1 MTIDGSEPVSDSYGS
16 WFYIIDTN
24 SGKVMHLYAGY
35 RLGEF
40 DPTYN
45 GTKDNLLGDEYK
57 TDLHENE
64 GTMTVWFFPRN
75 EAICRE
81 DEYLHSVDAR
91 NNPAYF
97 NETNGGGDGLQGT
110 RVVEKVQKII
120 DKYDAGGYPII
131 RMTLD
136 KILILP
142 WYQTRYRQ
150 HVIGHVPNITARL
163 NDNEGKSIKNV
174 KPIPA
179 LQNFDGEGKHSRIGH
194 KHITDAA
201 DKSKKIVN
209 STTEMEVALIAEA
222 DTADFTED
230 ELILLGLSFNKEP
243 EEVHESNDKYDWANL
258 FLRRN
263 ILYGH
268 PPNHVSNKD
277 ILRSGRVPTAH
288 NDRIYKAAQKLIDEQ
303 TASEKNQIVNDW
315 KGDDVLVALKT
326 LAIKKIESKEKRKV
340 IEISSDRE
348 KALKR
353 ILVEELVKNGDEIE
367 TYIILVRHP
376 SDPYLDAWPDVE
388 TEVKKIFN
396 YIKQLIKKAHGKER
410 RLYVVH
416 LPYTR
421 ENDAHRDTRGDV
433 TIGTV

>member
-1 MTIDGSEPVSDSYGS
+1 MTIDGTEPVSDSYGS

-64 GTMTVWFFPRN
+64 GTMTVWFFSRN

-136 KILILP
+136 KILRLP

-150 HVIGHVPNITARL
+150 HVKGHVPNITARL

-194 KHITDAA
+194 K
-201 DKSKKIVN
+201 K
-209 STTEMEVALIAEA
+209 
-222 DTADFTED
+222 
-230 ELILLGLSFNKEP
+230 
-243 EEVHESNDKYDWANL
+243 
-258 FLRRN
+258 
-263 ILYGH
+263 
-268 PPNHVSNKD
+268 
-277 ILRSGRVPTAH
+277 
-288 NDRIYKAAQKLIDEQ
+288 
-303 TASEKNQIVNDW
+303 W
-315 KGDDVLVALKT
+315 K
-326 LAIKKIESKEKRKV
+326 
-340 IEISSDRE
+340 
-348 KALKR
+348 
-353 ILVEELVKNGDEIE
+353 
-367 TYIILVRHP
+367 
-376 SDPYLDAWPDVE
+376 WP
-388 TEVKKIFN
+388 
-396 YIKQLIKKAHGKER
+396 
-410 RLYVVH
+410 
-416 LPYTR
+416 
-421 ENDAHRDTRGDV
+421 
-433 TIGTV
+433 